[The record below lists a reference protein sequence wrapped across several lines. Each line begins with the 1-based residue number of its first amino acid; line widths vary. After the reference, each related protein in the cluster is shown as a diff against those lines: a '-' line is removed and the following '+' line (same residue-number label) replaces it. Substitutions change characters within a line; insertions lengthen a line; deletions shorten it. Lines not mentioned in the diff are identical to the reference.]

1 MASENIPITGHY
13 PIEKLWTDDKKGLKK
28 ELVSFQYQSMTK
40 ANDLSKCLV
49 SITEIK
55 NLCDEHDTKYLRDVN
70 AANEY
75 WISITK
81 ALTPID
87 CYVELFLKRMMM
99 GETSR
104 CSITTKTGVIIS
116 FVIHLIRIEFGGYM
130 YAKDFHTV
138 LTLAQR
144 YKENGVKMFK
154 RYPLFAHD
162 YFNKAAKV
170 LISCE
175 PFETLAEREIGMTE
189 ADPVKL
195 RELLENILMNISAC
209 LIKQE
214 RYDEAAYVMEFAD
227 RPENVSD
234 KAIYRRANA
243 LYYWGK
249 LDDARQTIERIN
261 YKDNKEC
268 LNLYVNISK
277 KLAQSDQTYR
287 SMVKKMFNVDL

>member
-1 MASENIPITGHY
+1 MASENISITGHY
-13 PIEKLWTDDKKGLKK
+13 PIEKLWTDDKKGLNK
-28 ELVSFQYQSMTK
+28 ELVSFRYQSVTK

-49 SITEIK
+49 SITGIK
-55 NLCDEHDTKYLRDVN
+55 DLFDEHDTKYLRDVN

-75 WISITK
+75 WIKITE

-87 CYVELFLKRMMM
+87 CYIELFLKRMMI

-104 CSITTKTGVIIS
+104 CSITTKAGVIIS
-116 FVIHLIRIEFGGYM
+116 FSIHLIRIEFGGYM
-130 YAKDFHTV
+130 YAKDLHTV
-138 LTLAQR
+138 ATLAQR

-154 RYPLFAHD
+154 KYPLFSHD
-162 YFNKAAKV
+162 YFNKAAKI

-175 PFETLAEREIGMTE
+175 PFETLAERESGMVE
-189 ADPVKL
+189 ANPVKL

-214 RYDEAAYVMEFAD
+214 RYDEAAHVMKFAD
-227 RPENVSD
+227 RTENVSD
-234 KAIYRRANA
+234 KAIYRRASA

-249 LDDARQTIERIN
+249 LDDARKTIERIN

-268 LNLYVNISK
+268 LSLHVNISK
-277 KLAQSDQTYR
+277 KLAQSDQKYR
-287 SMVKKMFNVDL
+287 CMIKNMFS

>member
-1 MASENIPITGHY
+1 MASEDIPITGHY

-28 ELVSFQYQSMTK
+28 ELISFRYQSVTK

-55 NLCDEHDTKYLRDVN
+55 NLFDEHDTKYLRDVN

-75 WISITK
+75 WITITE
-81 ALTPID
+81 ALSPID
-87 CYVELFLKRMMM
+87 CYVEFFLKRMMI

-104 CSITTKTGVIIS
+104 CSIITKAGVIIS
-116 FVIHLIRIEFGGYM
+116 FVIRLHHIEFGGYM
-130 YAKDFHTV
+130 FAKDLHTV
-138 LTLAQR
+138 ITLAQR

-154 RYPLFAHD
+154 KYPLFAHE
-162 YFNKAAKV
+162 YFNKAAKI

-175 PFETLAEREIGMTE
+175 PFETLAERESGWTE
-189 ADPVKL
+189 ADPVTL

-214 RYDEAAYVMEFAD
+214 RYDEAAHVMEFAD
-227 RPENVSD
+227 RPDNVSD

-243 LYYWGK
+243 LYYLGK

-261 YKDNKEC
+261 YKNNKEC
-268 LNLYVNISK
+268 LNLHVNISK
-277 KLAQSDQTYR
+277 KLAQSDQRYC
-287 SMVKKMFNVDL
+287 SMVKNMFS

>member
-1 MASENIPITGHY
+1 MASEHIPITGHY

-28 ELVSFQYQSMTK
+28 ELVSFRYQSVTK

-49 SITEIK
+49 SIAEIK
-55 NLCDEHDTKYLRDVN
+55 NLFDEHDTTYLRDVN
-70 AANEY
+70 GANEY

-104 CSITTKTGVIIS
+104 CSITTKAGIIIS

-130 YAKDFHTV
+130 YSKDLRTV
-138 LTLAQR
+138 VTLAQR

-175 PFETLAEREIGMTE
+175 PFETLAEREKGMIE

-214 RYDEAAYVMEFAD
+214 RYDEAAHVMEFAD

-268 LNLYVNISK
+268 LNLHVNISK
-277 KLAQSDQTYR
+277 KLAQSDQKYR
-287 SMVKKMFNVDL
+287 SMIKNMFS

>member
-1 MASENIPITGHY
+1 MTSENIPITGHY
-13 PIEKLWTDDKKGLKK
+13 PIEKLWTNDKKGLKK
-28 ELVSFQYQSMTK
+28 ELLSFRYQSVMK

-49 SITEIK
+49 SISEIK
-55 NLCDEHDTKYLRDVN
+55 NLSDDHDTKYLRDVN
-70 AANEY
+70 ADNEY
-75 WISITK
+75 WIIITE

-87 CYVELFLKRMMM
+87 CYIESFLKRMMT

-104 CSITTKTGVIIS
+104 CSITTKAGVIIS

-130 YAKDFHTV
+130 YEKDLHAV
-138 LTLAQR
+138 VTLAQR

-154 RYPLFAHD
+154 KYPLFAHE
-162 YFNKAAKV
+162 YFNKAAKI

-175 PFETLAEREIGMTE
+175 PFETLAERESGMAE

-214 RYDEAAYVMEFAD
+214 RYDEAAHVVEFAD
-227 RPENVSD
+227 RPANVSD

-243 LYYWGK
+243 LYYLGK
-249 LDDARQTIERIN
+249 LDEARQTIERIN
-261 YKDNKEC
+261 YKDNKDC
-268 LNLYVNISK
+268 LNLYKNISI
-277 KLAQSDQTYR
+277 KLAQSDQEYR
-287 SMVKKMFNVDL
+287 KMVKNMFSVDL